1 MSLRRRM
8 MGILMAGCLVLGAA
22 GPAAS
27 STEEA
32 GICEKALYVC
42 LSAPG
47 NNLPWDVVQC
57 VWGYGYCREYIL
69 PLLEGR

>member
-1 MSLRRRM
+1 MSLPRRIF
-8 MGILMAGCLVLGAA
+8 GILMAAGLLLGAA
-22 GPAAS
+22 GPAAP

-32 GICEKALYVC
+32 GVCEKALYVC
-42 LSAPG
+42 LSTPG

-57 VWGYGYCREYIL
+57 VWGYGFCREYIL

>member
-1 MSLRRRM
+1 MSLLRRIC
-8 MGILMAGCLVLGAA
+8 GILMAAALLLGGA

-42 LSAPG
+42 LTTPG

-57 VWGYGYCREYIL
+57 VWGYGFCREYIL
-69 PLLEGR
+69 PLLDGR